1 MFRIGL
7 NRFLN
12 KWKSYR
18 HRFVPWIALN
28 LSKNEKTLRQVT
40 ERSKDKLTPDEEVS
54 RALLQLFG
62 VLFHTH
68 WAKHQDPRAQTS
80 FKRSTGQDDHRRGGL
95 ICGHDAMLKT
105 LGFCIDRKPS
115 SLPFAGTGV
124 FVTKGFVPKGAIV
137 ALYPGTVYQA
147 YEPIFFQSIRNP
159 FVFRCIDGILID
171 GNNKG
176 ISKMVFRSCSGRDR
190 VGFFMMSDISWLT
203 NDPLNPLA
211 VGQYVNNCSNEW
223 PANVCYQEYDV
234 PDEFPIELR
243 QYLPNVNF
251 SQDARGPLRCV
262 VLISLRDITAGEEL
276 FSNYYTIVRWL
287 KSRMYSFGVKTYA
300 VQWGEKN
307 VFNILCMLQWI
318 GGKIKVCLL
327 KCK

>member
-1 MFRIGL
+1 MFRSVVI
-7 NRFLN
+7 RFIN

-40 ERSKDKLTPDEEVS
+40 ERSKDKLIPDEEVS

-62 VLFHTH
+62 VLFDSHR
-68 WAKHQDPRAQTS
+68 AKDHDTRRAQNN
-80 FKRSTGQDDHRRGGL
+80 FKRLTGQEDHCRGDL
-95 ICGHDAMLKT
+95 ICGHDAMFKT

-115 SLPFAGTGV
+115 SLASAGTGV

-137 ALYPGTVYQA
+137 AMYPGTVYRA

-159 FVFRCIDGILID
+159 FVFRCIDGVLID
-171 GNNKG
+171 GSDKG
-176 ISKMVFRSCSGRDR
+176 ISKAVFRSCSGRDR
-190 VGFFMMSDISWLT
+190 VGFFMVSDISWLT

-211 VGQYVNNCSNEW
+211 VGQYVNNCSNEC

-234 PDEFPIELR
+234 PDKFPIELR

-251 SQDARGPLRCV
+251 SQDAEGPLRCV
-262 VLISLRDITAGEEL
+262 VLVSLRDIIAGEEL
-276 FSNYYTIVRWL
+276 FSNYYTIVH
-287 KSRMYSFGVKTYA
+287 
-300 VQWGEKN
+300 
-307 VFNILCMLQWI
+307 
-318 GGKIKVCLL
+318 
-327 KCK
+327 

>member
-1 MFRIGL
+1 MFRIAL
-7 NRFLN
+7 KRFLN
-12 KWKSYR
+12 KWKSYKY
-18 HRFVPWIALN
+18 RFVPWIALN

-40 ERSKDKLTPDEEVS
+40 ERSTDKLTPDEEVS

-62 VLFHTH
+62 VLFQTH
-68 WAKHQDPRAQTS
+68 WTKHQDPRRAHIH
-80 FKRSTGQDDHRRGGL
+80 FERSTGQDDDSQRGPA
-95 ICGHDAMLKT
+95 CGHEAMFQT

-171 GNNKG
+171 GNDKG
-176 ISKMVFRSCSGRDR
+176 ISRMVFRSCSGRDR

-203 NDPLNPLA
+203 SDPLNPLA
-211 VGQYVNNCSNEW
+211 VGQYVNNCSNQR

-234 PDEFPIELR
+234 PDAFPTELR
-243 QYLPNVNF
+243 QFLPNVNF

-262 VLISLRDITAGEEL
+262 VLVSLRDITAGEEL
-276 FSNYYTIVRWL
+276 FSNYYTIVR
-287 KSRMYSFGVKTYA
+287 
-300 VQWGEKN
+300 
-307 VFNILCMLQWI
+307 
-318 GGKIKVCLL
+318 
-327 KCK
+327 